1 MAWKVIKHRE
11 YGRDRHDV
19 LIRSKDFG
27 GHPIRL
33 TIEVDV
39 KECCEKWRDSTLTAT
54 IHQTSIIGMASI
66 RSWGPT
72 TPKHCPECG
81 EKL

>member
-39 KECCEKWRDSTLTAT
+39 KECCDKWRHHLITETDDGQAT
-54 IHQTSIIGMASI
+54 WRHSGTEI
-66 RSWGPT
+66 
-72 TPKHCPECG
+72 KHCPECG